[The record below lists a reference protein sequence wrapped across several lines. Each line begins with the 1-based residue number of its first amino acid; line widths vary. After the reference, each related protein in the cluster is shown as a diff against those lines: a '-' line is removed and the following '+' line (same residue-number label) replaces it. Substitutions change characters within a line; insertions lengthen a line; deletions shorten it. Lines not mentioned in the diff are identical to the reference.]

1 MVCFKIY
8 IETFFIAFKT
18 VRGSNMIQRQTD
30 ILDLR
35 ISTTV
40 YQWLYVCLYI
50 YIYTKYIYVITY
62 VDIYMC
68 SHDIHIVHTI
78 QKLIIL
84 LFPPRIPVILPI
96 ADHCCVRNR
105 SVGAWSSRYSRD
117 IMYISMRYPL
127 VNRHS
132 YGKSPSLSS
141 VNWPFQ
147 WVIFNGKL
155 LNYYY

>member
-1 MVCFKIY
+1 MFQNLYRDFFYSFQDRTGIQYDSETDRHIGFANKYHSISMIICMSIY
-8 IETFFIAFKT
+8 IFTQHI
-18 VRGSNMIQRQTD
+18 
-30 ILDLR
+30 
-35 ISTTV
+35 
-40 YQWLYVCLYI
+40 YI
-50 YIYTKYIYVITY
+50 YIYVIIY

-141 VNWPFQ
+141 VN
-147 WVIFNGKL
+147 
-155 LNYYY
+155 